1 MVKIKHII
9 IAILV
14 VIVGVWAAFY
24 FSQNEEKRVR
34 KQFDILSEWVSK
46 DPGEKALTMAH
57 KIRSAGDLFAE
68 ECEIKAPIDSL
79 SGSYT
84 LEEISS
90 YAAQARLQ
98 FSKLSLHFYDLDI
111 EFPDEGRATGLLTA
125 NLTGRSTSGERVDET
140 HELQC
145 VLKKIDNKWLFTNL
159 EVVEVLKK

>member
-1 MVKIKHII
+1 MVTIKHII

-14 VIVGVWAAFY
+14 VGVGIWAAFH

-34 KQFDILSEWVSK
+34 KQFELLSEWVSK
-46 DPGEKALTMAH
+46 DPGEKAFTMAL
-57 KIRSAGDLFAE
+57 KIQGAGALFAE
-68 ECEIKAPIDSL
+68 ACQIKAPIDSL

-90 YAAQARLQ
+90 YAARARLQ

-111 EFPDEGRATGLLTA
+111 EFPDQAKASVILTA

-145 VLKKIDNKWLFTNL
+145 VLEKIDNKWLFTDL